1 MKYELQK
8 LDEDTIDQL
17 ICLSKKWKEE
27 DCCYGMEVNT
37 KSDLNEPLAVALDK
51 GKIVGYI
58 FGHFYSQEKKTSYI
72 EIGEP
77 CFSIDEFY
85 VLPEHRCMGIGKKL
99 FQLIENEV
107 KSQCKYITLSTS
119 TKNYKAILKLYIE
132 ELGMNFHSAFLYK
145 SFNRFLIISLDVLI
159 CRYSPLFRAF
169 PALFISEEPH
179 KSFYYPLCFRSQK

>member
-99 FQLIENEV
+99 S
-107 KSQCKYITLSTS
+107 K
-119 TKNYKAILKLYIE
+119 
-132 ELGMNFHSAFLYK
+132 M
-145 SFNRFLIISLDVLI
+145 R
-159 CRYSPLFRAF
+159 
-169 PALFISEEPH
+169 
-179 KSFYYPLCFRSQK
+179 

>member
-1 MKYELQK
+1 MGGIIMKYELQK

-132 ELGMNFHSAFLYK
+132 ELGMNFHSAFLIK
-145 SFNRFLIISLDVLI
+145 QINI
-159 CRYSPLFRAF
+159 
-169 PALFISEEPH
+169 
-179 KSFYYPLCFRSQK
+179 